1 MMINNP
7 FAMVVCIVLISAIAR
22 VMMAKYGYE
31 PRSRRRDR
39 DRLVGAPDSANAAE
53 NAQLRDDV
61 RTLKDRIIVL
71 ERLATD
77 NHSAINLDR
86 EIEQLRDR

>member
-7 FAMVVCIVLISAIAR
+7 FAMVVCIVLIATIASVIR
-22 VMMAKYGYE
+22 AKLGVE
-31 PRSRRRDR
+31 SSHSRRRNRNR
-39 DRLVGAPDSANAAE
+39 DLPVADNAEA
-53 NAQLRDDV
+53 ARLRDEV

-77 NHSAINLDR
+77 NHSAVSLDR

>member
-1 MMINNP
+1 MINNP

-39 DRLVGAPDSANAAE
+39 SINAPDTASATE

-77 NHSAINLDR
+77 NHSAVSLDR